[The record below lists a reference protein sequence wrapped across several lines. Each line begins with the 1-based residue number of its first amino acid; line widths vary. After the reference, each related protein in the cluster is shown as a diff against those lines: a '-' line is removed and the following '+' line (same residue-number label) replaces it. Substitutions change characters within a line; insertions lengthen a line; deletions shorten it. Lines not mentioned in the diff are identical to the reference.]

1 MKGFVA
7 LLVLLVACVYSA
19 EAATVSQAEF
29 NAAVTKNGYKAPSTE
44 VYRNFVEGASKYS
57 KEEQAMFLAQL
68 LHESAGFRYTEELKC
83 LTGNKCAGKY
93 VDKVGLSGKKYYG
106 RGYMQLTWGA
116 NYKAASQALGLG
128 DKLLREPELV
138 ATNKKYAMLVSVWFW
153 DARVR
158 PVLGSSNQFGRTT
171 KAING
176 GECKYPKYHSRAQ
189 NRWKIYLKV
198 AEAFSIKNKAEESGC
213 YN

>member
-1 MKGFVA
+1 MERFATLLA
-7 LLVLLVACVYSA
+7 LLVASICMA
-19 EAATVSQAEF
+19 KAATVSEAEF
-29 NAAVTKNGYKAPSTE
+29 NAAVTKNGFKAPSAE
-44 VYRNFVEGASKYS
+44 VYRSFVEGASKYS

-68 LHESAGFRYTEELKC
+68 LHESAGFRYTEELVC
-83 LTGNKCAGKY
+83 LSGNKCAGKY
-93 VDKVGLSGKKYYG
+93 IDKVGLPGKKYYG
-106 RGYMQLTWGA
+106 RGYIQLTWGA

-158 PVLGSSNQFGRTT
+158 PVLGNSNQFGRTT

-176 GECKYPKYHSRAQ
+176 GECKYAKYRKRAE
-189 NRWKIYLKV
+189 NRWNIYLKV
-198 AEAFSIKNKAEESGC
+198 AEAFKITNKAKENGC